1 MYKAFNYFALMQQA
15 TNNSNASSQTLVKLA
30 NFRVSVVFLL
40 GISPT
45 EMSDEQQSVI
55 NYEHE
60 KYGKLIDISHSF
72 Y

>member
-1 MYKAFNYFALMQQA
+1 M
-15 TNNSNASSQTLVKLA
+15 NSILLFLFYQLLSSVNISSQKDA
-30 NFRVSVVFLL
+30 KNSSFRVSVVFLL

-45 EMSDEQQSVI
+45 DMSDEQQSVI

-60 KYGKLIDISHSF
+60 KYGKNRTN